1 VDRVANDSGAG
12 ETTGGLGPLAK
23 ALGIGLV
30 EVDGRPATADDL
42 VWRAVR
48 NDGHFTAAQV
58 RGGRVRG
65 LGVHLERLT
74 AASREVWGEV
84 LDPGLVRERVR
95 HALASSGTRDAAL
108 RVYVHRPAGAL
119 SLMVTLAAPG
129 AVGDVPLR
137 VRSVPYVRPFPHLKH
152 LGGFGQVHHGRL
164 AAGEGY
170 EEILLT
176 GPGGEV
182 AEGGV
187 TNVLFWDGE
196 RLVLPTAPALAGTT
210 LTLLRRGLP
219 AAGLTPLPR
228 PVHLADLAG
237 FRSVFLANSRGVV
250 PVGEIDGH
258 PYAVDTVLLG
268 RLRAVYEAVPW
279 EEV

>member
-1 VDRVANDSGAG
+1 MVNEDGAG
-12 ETTGGLGPLAK
+12 VSGGLGPLARE
-23 ALGIGLV
+23 LGIELV
-30 EVDGRPATADDL
+30 EVDGRAATADDL
-42 VWRAVR
+42 LWRAVR
-48 NDGHFTAAQV
+48 GDGHFTAAQV

-65 LGVHLERLT
+65 VGVHLERLR
-74 AASREVWGEV
+74 AASRELWGEE

-95 HALASSGTRDAAL
+95 HALGGRARDAAL

-129 AVGDVPLR
+129 EVGDEPLR
-137 VRSVPYVRPFPHLKH
+137 VRPVPYVRPFAHVKH
-152 LGGFGQVHHGRL
+152 LGGFGQTHYGRL
-164 AAGEGY
+164 AGREGY
-170 EEILLT
+170 DEILLT
-176 GPGGEV
+176 GPDGEV

-210 LTLLRRGLP
+210 LTLLEQGLP
-219 AAGLTPLPR
+219 AAGLAPARR
-228 PVHLADLAG
+228 PVRLADLAG
-237 FRSVFLANSRGVV
+237 FRSVFLANSRGIVA
-250 PVGEIDGH
+250 VGEIDGH
-258 PYAVDTVLLG
+258 SYAVDGALLR